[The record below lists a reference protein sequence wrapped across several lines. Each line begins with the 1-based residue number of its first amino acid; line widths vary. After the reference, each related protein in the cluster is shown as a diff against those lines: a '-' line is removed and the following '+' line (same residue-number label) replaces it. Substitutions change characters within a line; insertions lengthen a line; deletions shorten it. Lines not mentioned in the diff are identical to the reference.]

1 MSRTKPAYVCSAC
14 GAVASKWAGQC
25 ADCGA
30 WNTLVESVRA
40 AAGSSRGGY
49 TGQLSEVRLL
59 PEVEEAQDPRMPTG
73 VSEMD
78 RVLGG
83 GLVPGAVILIGGDPG
98 IGKSTLLLQL
108 AVGLQ
113 AQLPALYVA
122 GEESLQQIALR
133 ARRLGLPSAPLA
145 LVSETA
151 VERIIACAQAR
162 RPGLMVIDS
171 IQTMYTEQLPGAPG
185 SVGQVRESTAQLVRF
200 AKQSGVIVVLIG
212 HVTKD
217 GALAGPRVLEHM
229 VDTVLS
235 FESDPGGRYRMLRAT
250 KNRFGAVN
258 ELGVFAMTDAGL
270 KEVAHPSA
278 IFLSRQDQSAAG
290 SVVTCV
296 REGSRPLLLEVQA
309 LVDDSPLAN
318 PRRLTVGLEHN
329 RLALLLAVLHRHGD
343 VPLFNQDVFLN
354 VVGGI
359 RVNETAADLPV
370 AAVVVSSLR
379 NRPIPSETVI
389 FGELGLSGEV
399 RPVPYGE
406 ERLREAAKH
415 GFTRALVPLA
425 NRPRRGAG
433 IGTMDVQGVRHLAD
447 LLEALA

>member
-133 ARRLGLPSAPLA
+133 ARRLGLPPAPLA

-425 NRPRRGAG
+425 NRPRRGVG
-433 IGTMDVQGVRHLAD
+433 IGAMDVQGVRHLAD

>member
-133 ARRLGLPSAPLA
+133 ARRLGLPPAPLA
-145 LVSETA
+145 LVSETS

-278 IFLSRQDQSAAG
+278 IFLSRHEQSAAG

-399 RPVPYGE
+399 RPVPHGE

-433 IGTMDVQGVRHLAD
+433 IGTMDVQGMRHLTD

>member
-133 ARRLGLPSAPLA
+133 ARRLGLPPAPLA
-145 LVSETA
+145 LVSETS

-433 IGTMDVQGVRHLAD
+433 IGAMDVQGVRHLAD

>member
-59 PEVEEAQDPRMPTG
+59 SEVEEAQDPRMPTG